1 MRKTKALLFLL
12 LLAMFFEGCVKNK
25 NDPEGFINYLK
36 SLDSYST
43 EVNIKI
49 INEKQNIEY
58 NTIQYYDKR
67 YGARLELGSDRVFLY
82 KGDKIEVTDIKNDL
96 KYTTDKDFDSL
107 FHLSLLEEY
116 IGLIYTNEKLDYCQK
131 DIGDKKYQVIG
142 LDIPG
147 NNRNISSAE
156 IYADIKTN
164 VPEFIVIYDEKKSE
178 KVRIT
183 YSKFLPDTE
192 IQNKFY

>member
-12 LLAMFFEGCVKNK
+12 LLTMFFTGCTRNK
-25 NDPEGFINYLK
+25 NDPERFINYLK
-36 SLDSYST
+36 NLESYT
-43 EVNIKI
+43 AEVNIKI
-49 INEKQNIEY
+49 INEKQNTEY

-82 KGDKIEVTDIKNDL
+82 KGDKIEVTDIKNNI

-116 IGLIYTNEKLDYCQK
+116 IGLIYTNEKLEYSQK
-131 DIGDKKYQVIG
+131 EIGGKKYQVIG
-142 LDIPG
+142 LEIPG
-147 NNRNISSAE
+147 NNRNISSGE

-164 VPEFIVIYDEKKSE
+164 VPEFIVIYDEKKCE

-192 IQNKFY
+192 IADTLF